1 MPLFVVNFEKHSS
14 ADDRLSLTEA
24 IEQTFPSHL
33 RLTNNCYMVEAEPG
47 DHPQD
52 VLEALQGSPNEN
64 VAGHRL
70 VALRLDDAPPLYTTL
85 AFTNAYVST
94 AEGKNFIHQRK
105 QR

>member
-14 ADDRLSLTEA
+14 TDDRLSLTEA

-33 RLTNNCYMVEAEPG
+33 RLTDNCYMVETAPD

-52 VLEALQGSPNEN
+52 VLEALQSPPNEIF
-64 VAGHRL
+64 AEHRL
-70 VALRLDDAPPLYTTL
+70 VALRLDEAPPLYTTL

-105 QR
+105 KR

>member
-1 MPLFVVNFEKHSS
+1 MPLFVINFEDHPSLEEQLP
-14 ADDRLSLTEA
+14 LSKA
-24 IEQTFPSHL
+24 IERTFPEHL
-33 RLTNNCYMVEAEPG
+33 RLTDNCYMVETEPG

-52 VLEALQGSPNEN
+52 VLEALQSSPNEIF
-64 VAGHRL
+64 VGHRL

-105 QR
+105 TR

>member
-1 MPLFVVNFEKHSS
+1 MAVFVINFETDPSM
-14 ADDRLSLTEA
+14 ADRLLLSETV
-24 IEQTFPSHL
+24 EQTFPSHL
-33 RLTNNCYMVEAEPG
+33 RLTNNCYMVEAAPG

-64 VAGHRL
+64 VIAHR
-70 VALRLDDAPPLYTTL
+70 VVVLRLDDAPPLHTTL

>member
-1 MPLFVVNFEKHSS
+1 MALFVINFENDPSV
-14 ADDRLSLTEA
+14 ADRFPLGET

-64 VAGHRL
+64 VAGYRL